1 MQILVPTDVL
11 VHGCK
16 LHRTTHVP
24 ASVEAHDGSH
34 LPQTC
39 DPGCRLQPC
48 VRARRI
54 PSQTQGLVDAA
65 HYTLRAALTHHVQ
78 QVSDAP
84 ERATYT
90 QQECEFV
97 ATSVAELA
105 PGARP

>member
-1 MQILVPTDVL
+1 
-11 VHGCK
+11 
-16 LHRTTHVP
+16 
-24 ASVEAHDGSH
+24 
-34 LPQTC
+34 
-39 DPGCRLQPC
+39 
-48 VRARRI
+48 
-54 PSQTQGLVDAA
+54 VDAA